1 MTEYKIGLPRLQT
14 LLVAI
19 QNHDELDRQKPHNAK
34 LKSASLESVDF
45 RTEIHANVIQIN
57 VW

>member
-14 LLVAI
+14 LRVAI
-19 QNHDELDRQKPHNAK
+19 QNHDELDRQKPP
-34 LKSASLESVDF
+34 KSVSLETVDF

-57 VW
+57 AW